1 MLRRMDDAFIR
12 CAYWRLLLL
21 IDNKAAVQ
29 RLVLECKHLCKLHS
43 NAQTVKQRLNL
54 QLQLE
59 ALCAEIQQRACFS
72 FPLSWWDRLAG
83 ADVVW
88 EQAAVLRTVSARGV
102 SLRRWFAFVLS
113 SLSSKLAPSAA
124 AAAAA
129 ATAAASI
136 MSSVGLERKRVA
148 PTKNSLTRR
157 TAACSKPPARS
168 ARLTD
173 GMKATFVHAA
183 MPAAYHTEH
192 ACVYIPAQHAHVQC
206 LYVALYVAI

>member
-1 MLRRMDDAFIR
+1 
-12 CAYWRLLLL
+12 
-21 IDNKAAVQ
+21 VQ

-59 ALCAEIQQRACFS
+59 GLCAEIQQRACFS

-113 SLSSKLAPSAA
+113 SLSSKLAPSTA

-129 ATAAASI
+129 ATA
-136 MSSVGLERKRVA
+136 RC
-148 PTKNSLTRR
+148 SLHYELRR
-157 TAACSKPPARS
+157 S
-168 ARLTD
+168 
-173 GMKATFVHAA
+173 
-183 MPAAYHTEH
+183 
-192 ACVYIPAQHAHVQC
+192 
-206 LYVALYVAI
+206 